1 MQLQLSLLWRS
12 LMSKFKTENNDSYND
27 KDLAESVVSREITQ
41 EIMRYGVSQYQL
53 KKIIKFL
60 AFELE
65 DNVMMKK
72 ICDVVEGVQEDT
84 SKKTL
89 IIKE

>member
-1 MQLQLSLLWRS
+1 
-12 LMSKFKTENNDSYND
+12 MSKFKTENNDSYND

>member
-1 MQLQLSLLWRS
+1 
-12 LMSKFKTENNDSYND
+12 MSNFESKEVDPSQE
-27 KDLAESVVSREITQ
+27 KDLADSVVAREISQ
-41 EIMRYGVSQYQL
+41 EIMRYGVSQFQI

-60 AFELE
+60 ALELE